1 MNLLNYF
8 KFIDDCKEKHPE
20 KYHKHHIIPKYMGG
34 SNEEDNLINLSYED
48 HYNAH
53 IILAECFEA
62 GSYHY
67 NRNIWSALRLIG
79 WKKDENLSNKLSLAR
94 KGKTYDELF
103 VDFTSDYDRE
113 NPVTK
118 NEGMMRIMEKK
129 IQSAKNEEERE
140 KLK

>member
-1 MNLLNYF
+1 MLFTIFLILLPIRT
-8 KFIDDCKEKHPE
+8 FINQCSEDINSKEK
-20 KYHKHHIIPKYMGG
+20 
-34 SNEEDNLINLSYED
+34 
-48 HYNAH
+48 
-53 IILAECFEA
+53 
-62 GSYHY
+62 
-67 NRNIWSALRLIG
+67 
-79 WKKDENLSNKLSLAR
+79 
-94 KGKTYDELF
+94 KTYDELF

>member
-1 MNLLNYF
+1 MLFTIFLILLPIRT
-8 KFIDDCKEKHPE
+8 FINRCSEDINSKEK
-20 KYHKHHIIPKYMGG
+20 
-34 SNEEDNLINLSYED
+34 
-48 HYNAH
+48 
-53 IILAECFEA
+53 
-62 GSYHY
+62 
-67 NRNIWSALRLIG
+67 
-79 WKKDENLSNKLSLAR
+79 
-94 KGKTYDELF
+94 KTYDELF

>member
-1 MNLLNYF
+1 MSGLMARFFANLLPYF
-8 KFIDDCKEKHPE
+8 SLLWSIDLLLFFRTIYIDIFIVTNFSKILPPLAAVLFTIFLILLPIRTFINRCSEDINSKEK
-20 KYHKHHIIPKYMGG
+20 
-34 SNEEDNLINLSYED
+34 
-48 HYNAH
+48 
-53 IILAECFEA
+53 
-62 GSYHY
+62 
-67 NRNIWSALRLIG
+67 R
-79 WKKDENLSNKLSLAR
+79 
-94 KGKTYDELF
+94 TYDELF

>member
-1 MNLLNYF
+1 MTDFSKILPPLVAVLFTIFLILLPIRT
-8 KFIDDCKEKHPE
+8 FINQCSEDINSKEK
-20 KYHKHHIIPKYMGG
+20 
-34 SNEEDNLINLSYED
+34 
-48 HYNAH
+48 
-53 IILAECFEA
+53 
-62 GSYHY
+62 
-67 NRNIWSALRLIG
+67 
-79 WKKDENLSNKLSLAR
+79 
-94 KGKTYDELF
+94 KTYDELF